1 MSLIRG
7 DRDDK
12 DKQLKKLKT
21 SNDELRNKL
30 NDMEVKNDKMFLQI
44 EQSMSSGAQIHSN
57 QPLTAS
63 ANMGGK
69 QKYNSIDV
77 GYDETNFNLNQKN
90 TRTNTNINSQKR
102 ILQPNDNSRFS
113 MLS

>member
-44 EQSMSSGAQIHSN
+44 EQSMSSEIGR
-57 QPLTAS
+57 AS
-63 ANMGGK
+63 CRER
-69 QKYNSIDV
+69 V
-77 GYDETNFNLNQKN
+77 
-90 TRTNTNINSQKR
+90 
-102 ILQPNDNSRFS
+102 
-113 MLS
+113 